1 MTSSEHTIWKTL
13 LALLVATSLIGA
25 VVGAAVYFALST
37 REALPASEQDSNVV
51 DGDEEVRT
59 DAPLFISTMTHM
71 EGRFTDDVDQDVFN
85 EHVTDLRYAMDL
97 YDEYGAKMT
106 VESEQSFA
114 KANTTWG
121 LNFLQEIID
130 RGHGVGTHAD
140 FGAQSAIPLGKY
152 VMRFAENKALI
163 DALVGEENNRG
174 VSGGFG
180 PGDWVT
186 AASRAGFDYMDGVT
200 GFAYLSMPE
209 SERPSGWTED
219 YIRTTAYHDPI
230 PPDLNERI
238 YFFDLENSSNLT
250 PDEKGVLTISGGELG
265 EIQSLGEGRSN
276 CVPNC
281 TFDESDIDVIID
293 SIEQAIA
300 NRDTSRVAK
309 INMHIPPSVFVEEN
323 EELLRAF
330 FEAVAIYVE
339 RGELQWT
346 TQLEAYEYYEDWENI
361 SH

>member
-1 MTSSEHTIWKTL
+1 MNTSENTIWKTIL
-13 LALLVATSLIGA
+13 GILVAASLIGA

-37 REALPASEQDSNVV
+37 RESSVVVEQDSQPNEN
-51 DGDEEVRT
+51 EEQPQGT
-59 DAPLFISTMTHM
+59 APLFISTMTHM
-71 EGRFTDDVDQDVFN
+71 EGKFTDDVDQDVFN
-85 EHVTDLRYAMDL
+85 KHVTDLRYAMDL

-114 KANTTWG
+114 KANTKWG

-152 VMRFAENKALI
+152 VMRFADNKALI
-163 DALVGEENNRG
+163 DNLVGEENNRG

-200 GFAYLSMPE
+200 GFAYLSMPLTA
-209 SERPSGWTED
+209 RPDDWTDE
-219 YIRTTAYHDPI
+219 YIRATAYHDPI
-230 PPDLNERI
+230 PPALEDRM
-238 YFFDLENSSNLT
+238 YFFELADSSDLV
-250 PDEKGVLTISGGELG
+250 PDENGMLTISGGELG
-265 EIQSLGEGRSN
+265 ELQSLGEGRNN

-281 TFDESDIDVIID
+281 TLDESDIEVAVDA
-293 SIEQAIA
+293 IEQAIA
-300 NRDTSRVAK
+300 SRDTSRVAK
-309 INMHIPPSVFVEEN
+309 INMHIPPSVFVEAN
-323 EELLRAF
+323 EELLRSF
-330 FEAVAIYVE
+330 FEAIAPFVE
-339 RGELQWT
+339 RGELQWA
-346 TQLEAYEYYEDWENI
+346 TQREAYEYYEDFENI